1 MQWQSLTLKVFL
13 LLGLSTSLTDAR
25 LILTP
30 VTSPW
35 IKTAPWK
42 TTHPSQNARVD
53 LISKPTAQGGL
64 FSPRTGDKPWKPS
77 RLTSTTDFQ
86 EKLGPD
92 AYPLSQGSA
101 ISGFF
106 FLCRY
111 FPPERFIFPSRAPS
125 FPMIIQIKNR
135 EGLTVQLPSCPGTS
149 CTTTA
154 AYSYPPHPRHY

>member
-1 MQWQSLTLKVFL
+1 MQWQSLTFKVFL

-35 IKTAPWK
+35 IKTIPWK

-64 FSPRTGDKPWKPS
+64 FSPQTGDMPWKPS

-101 ISGFF
+101 ISGVFF
-106 FLCRY
+106 SMPLFSTWKIY
-111 FPPERFIFPSRAPS
+111 FPFLGSFFSYDYPNKERWRAHS
-125 FPMIIQIKNR
+125 
-135 EGLTVQLPSCPGTS
+135 
-149 CTTTA
+149 A
-154 AYSYPPHPRHY
+154 ATLMPRHQLHYHCCL